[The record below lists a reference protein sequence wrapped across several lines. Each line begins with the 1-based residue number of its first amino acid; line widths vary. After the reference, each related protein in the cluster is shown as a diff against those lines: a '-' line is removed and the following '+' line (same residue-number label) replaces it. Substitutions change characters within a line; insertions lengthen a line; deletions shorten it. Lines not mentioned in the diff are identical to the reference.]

1 MDVNVF
7 DFQGERANEDFELIC
22 DLLEKMPCAYL
33 MVQLCDIYYIRR
45 LRKAMQKRPGLTE
58 RFAKRFIAI
67 GRNSDSDLQDEIK
80 DEVLL
85 TFDTDEEERFFEI
98 SDLSK

>member
-33 MVQLCDIYYIRR
+33 MIQLCDIYYIRR
-45 LRKAMQKRPGLTE
+45 LRKAMQKRPGLRE

-67 GRNSDSDLQDEIK
+67 GRNSDSVLQDEIK
-80 DEVLL
+80 DEVLEI
-85 TFDTDEEERFFEI
+85 FDTDEEGRFFEI
-98 SDLSK
+98 